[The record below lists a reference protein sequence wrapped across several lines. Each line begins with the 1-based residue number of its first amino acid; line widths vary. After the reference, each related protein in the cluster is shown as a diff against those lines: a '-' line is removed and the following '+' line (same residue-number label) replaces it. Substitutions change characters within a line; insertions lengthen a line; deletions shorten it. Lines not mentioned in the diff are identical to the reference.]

1 MAGGI
6 TRRRFIKTGLAAGG
20 LVTLP
25 GKLFAK
31 IPSNI
36 PVHGLS
42 AFGELK
48 YPADFEHFEYVNVDA
63 PTGGTFNFSPPNWSY
78 NQNAQTFNTLNSFV
92 RKGDSPP
99 RMEMCHD
106 SLMMRALDEP
116 DAVYGLLAESV
127 TLSDDRNT
135 YEFRLREDARF
146 HDGSPVTGEDV
157 AFTFLTYKEKGHPE
171 LLLPLA
177 YLKDAVATGR
187 RSVRITFDGR
197 QSERT
202 IANVVLFPII
212 SRAFYEKYPFD
223 GSELRAP
230 LGSGPYKVSKV
241 SAGQSIE
248 FERVDDYWAR
258 DLAVNR
264 GRYNFDV
271 LRIDFYRERQ
281 TAFEAFKKGNVHYR
295 EEFTSKTWA
304 TEYDFPALSE
314 GKVVKREFPEEL
326 LPSMQAWAMN
336 RRRPI
341 FADSRVIEAVGL
353 CFDFEW
359 TRTNLFYGSYIRSQ
373 SLFER
378 SDFKAEGPASL
389 EERALIET
397 LPGDLPDG
405 LSGDPVMQP
414 VSDGSGRDRNLLR
427 KAVTLLTQAGW
438 KKPGAGSEPFLVNG
452 EGKRLA
458 LEFMVQ
464 SEVFVRVYTPFIEN
478 MRAIGI
484 DATVRL
490 VDPAQFQARMDDFDF
505 DVIGVAYGMPA
516 TPTRHDLE
524 IMFSSKAAAQNGS
537 RNLPG
542 TSDPAID
549 AIIDAVAS
557 AENRKEL
564 VTAMRVLDRLLRA
577 RRDWIPN
584 WYAANHRVA
593 FWDMFGFK
601 EPKPDYGF
609 PVEELWWFDAEKAK
623 AIGKN

>member
-1 MAGGI
+1 M
-6 TRRRFIKTGLAAGG
+6 
-20 LVTLP
+20 
-25 GKLFAK
+25 
-31 IPSNI
+31 PSGT
-36 PVHGLS
+36 PLHGLS

-48 YPADFEHFEYVNVDA
+48 YPADFDHFDYVNAGA
-63 PTGGTFNFSPPNWSY
+63 PKGGTFNFSPANWAY
-78 NQNAQTFNTLNSFV
+78 NQNTQTFNTLNSFV

-106 SLMMRALDEP
+106 SLMVRALDEP

-135 YEFRLREDARF
+135 YEFRLRENARF
-146 HDGSPVTGEDV
+146 NDGTPVTGEDV
-157 AFTFLTYKEKGHPE
+157 AFSFVTFKEEGHPE

-177 YLKDAVATGR
+177 YLKEAAATGDH
-187 RSVRITFDGR
+187 SVRLVFDGE

-202 IANVVLFPII
+202 IANVVVFPII
-212 SRAFYEKYPFD
+212 SKAFYEEYPFD

-248 FERVDDYWAR
+248 FERVEDYWAA
-258 DLAVNR
+258 DLPVVR
-264 GRYNFDV
+264 GRYNFDI

-304 TEYDFPALSE
+304 TEYDFPALNE
-314 GKVVKREFPEEL
+314 GRVVKREFPEEL
-326 LPSMQAWAMN
+326 NPSMQAWAMN

-341 FADSRVIEAVGL
+341 FKDNRVIEAVDL

-359 TRTNLFYGSYIRSQ
+359 TRTNLFYGSYIRSE

-378 SDFKAEGPASL
+378 SEFKAEGPASA
-389 EERALIET
+389 EEKALIET
-397 LPGDLPDG
+397 LPGELPDG
-405 LSGDPVMQP
+405 ITSEPVMQP
-414 VSDGSGRDRNLLR
+414 VSDGSGRDRSLLR
-427 KAVTLLTQAGW
+427 KAVTLLSQAGW
-438 KKPGAGSEPFLVNG
+438 RKPGADAKPFLVNADG
-452 EGKRLA
+452 NRLS

-464 SEVFVRVYTPFIEN
+464 SEVFIRVYTPFIEN

-484 DATVRL
+484 DASVRL

-505 DVIGVAYGMPA
+505 DVVGVAYSIPA

-524 IMFSSKAAAQNGS
+524 IMFSSKAAVQNGS

-542 TSDPAID
+542 TSDPAVD
-549 AIIDAVAS
+549 AVIDAVGK
-557 AENRKEL
+557 AETRKEL

-584 WYAANHRVA
+584 WYAATHRVA

-609 PVEELWWFDAEKAK
+609 PVEDIWWFDAEQAR
-623 AIGKN
+623 AIGKI